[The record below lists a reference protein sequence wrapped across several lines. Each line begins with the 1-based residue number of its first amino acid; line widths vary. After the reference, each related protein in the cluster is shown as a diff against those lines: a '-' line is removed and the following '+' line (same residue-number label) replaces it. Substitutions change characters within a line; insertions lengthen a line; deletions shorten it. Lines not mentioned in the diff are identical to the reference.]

1 MVVVLVLVLT
11 IFMAQAVGYILGAQD
26 ASVNTTTGLNTA
38 TGYEIGTEV
47 SAVWGLVDNSSAGTT
62 IWYAATLTGTGTAS
76 IVASFGPGI
85 HPTQIVVQTTN
96 TSQDA
101 WNLLNSNDLYTHF
114 TLGHS
119 NLKGNVTSVTMYFGT
134 PINDTGV
141 TSASDKGVTGYDVA
155 IALYSNSVDQL
166 GKNIQVSP
174 VQMLDSFPT
183 TTPQYVINVQN
194 NKTVN
199 STVAETFTIGQQWS
213 YTSHYPIVTEI
224 FLSALFLDAI
234 LGFVLYRATPEHRGD
249 ENMRVVRFQNRKEA
263 RATYE
268 GIGLIVVTAI
278 VIGIMGTFSD
288 LWGWGAAIAFL
299 SGFAITAMIF
309 TSDPVSHSYGR
320 TILVGFLGGI
330 ALVAVNLFVA
340 FGTTEY
346 NAIYS
351 GSLVAGIQSVVF
363 ILLMLAA
370 AYVGIVNTKR
380 THLAERE

>member
-62 IWYAATLTGTGTAS
+62 TWYAATLTGTGTAS
-76 IVASFGPGI
+76 IVASFGLGI

-199 STVAETFTIGQQWS
+199 SSVAETFTIGQQWS

-249 ENMRVVRFQNRKEA
+249 IRIE
-263 RATYE
+263 
-268 GIGLIVVTAI
+268 
-278 VIGIMGTFSD
+278 
-288 LWGWGAAIAFL
+288 
-299 SGFAITAMIF
+299 
-309 TSDPVSHSYGR
+309 P
-320 TILVGFLGGI
+320 
-330 ALVAVNLFVA
+330 
-340 FGTTEY
+340 
-346 NAIYS
+346 
-351 GSLVAGIQSVVF
+351 
-363 ILLMLAA
+363 
-370 AYVGIVNTKR
+370 
-380 THLAERE
+380 